1 MFYVRGPIPGHWEWR
16 RVRRKGSKA
25 GRVTRHCLG
34 HCFMKLKAAQPPAG
48 RCLPIHMGRFSGY
61 MMYGET
67 TFQTRRK
74 HRTLFI
80 CSGPSCYRVWLD
92 KAFNPLQFWVA
103 QVIIFNSCSGHQ
115 FLSPSVWPFIQVW
128 NWWQNPEIQ
137 VCVFSAWMPGSS
149 QGKR

>member
-1 MFYVRGPIPGHWEWR
+1 MKKSQEKRQQ
-16 RVRRKGSKA
+16 
-25 GRVTRHCLG
+25 GRQGDTSLPWPLFHEAQSG
-34 HCFMKLKAAQPPAG
+34 AATS
-48 RCLPIHMGRFSGY
+48 RCLPTHMGRLSGY

-115 FLSPSVWPFIQVW
+115 FLRPSVWPFIQVW

-137 VCVFSAWMPGSS
+137 VCVFSA
-149 QGKR
+149 